1 MDGLLTTKFP
11 AFLVLI
17 ELADKLEELGLDLNL
32 HWVPRDQN
40 IEADALTNGVFYGF
54 DPDKRIH
61 IDPGRLPLRVLP
73 RIAAEASELFVQLR
87 DTRA

>member
-17 ELADKLEELGLDLNL
+17 ELGDKLEELDLDLNL

-40 IEADALTNGVFYGF
+40 TEADALTNGVFYGF
-54 DPDKRIH
+54 DLDKRIH
-61 IDPGRLPLRVLP
+61 IDPGRL
-73 RIAAEASELFVQLR
+73 AEASDLFAKLR
-87 DTRA
+87 DARVSR